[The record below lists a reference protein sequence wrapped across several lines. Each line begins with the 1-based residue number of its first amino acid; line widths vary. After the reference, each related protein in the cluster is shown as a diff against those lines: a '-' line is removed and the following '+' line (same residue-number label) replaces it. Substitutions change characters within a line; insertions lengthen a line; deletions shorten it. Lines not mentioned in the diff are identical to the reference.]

1 MTTTFSPDKIAL
13 SDMLR
18 SVADGKLQL
27 PDFQRGWVWN
37 DDHIR
42 SLLASI
48 SMSFPVGAVMT
59 LATGNPDVKFKTR
72 PLEGAEPP
80 VNARPDFLLLDGQQR
95 MTSLFQAIASGKVV
109 DTRDARDKDIQR
121 WYYVDIR
128 KAVDPNVDREEA
140 FVSLP
145 KDRLTRNFRGEVV
158 VDYSTPELERAH
170 GLFPMGLMFDSM
182 GQTQWMMAYVQAD
195 PSQMPAKMAEW
206 QAFTEAVLQPFQK
219 YQVPVIAMGKGTS
232 KEAVCLAFEKVNTGG
247 VSLTVFELLTA
258 TFAAENFH
266 LREAWLGDP
275 KSGVTGIQGRL
286 HKHPVLGNVENTD
299 FLQAVTLLA
308 TRARRLTQ
316 LQAGKL
322 DSEAAAVSCKRKDV
336 LKLTLQEYQA
346 HAQAVEQGFVRAAQF
361 LRTQKMFTAR
371 DLPYRTQ
378 LVPMAAALAVLGDKA
393 QSVAVQD
400 KLAEWYWNGVFG
412 ELYASATETRFAK
425 DFPELL
431 AWMDGKDAP
440 DTVREASFNA
450 QRLDDLRTRNSAA
463 YKGVYALLMRDGAED
478 FRTGLPATDTAYFDE
493 SIDIHHIFPQDWC
506 EKHGIKKRV
515 YDSVINKTPLA
526 YRTNRKIGGSAP
538 SAYLARLQKGDKDT
552 PPVDGERLD
561 EILETHVIDVAALRS
576 DNFEA
581 FFMARRKALLDR
593 IAGAMKKPVVGV
605 EA

>member
-1 MTTTFSPDKIAL
+1 
-13 SDMLR
+13 
-18 SVADGKLQL
+18 
-27 PDFQRGWVWN
+27 
-37 DDHIR
+37 
-42 SLLASI
+42 
-48 SMSFPVGAVMT
+48 MSFPVGAVMT

-145 KDRLTRNFRGEVV
+145 RDRLTRNFRGEVV
-158 VDYSTPELERAH
+158 VDYSTPELERAG
-170 GLFPMGLMFDSM
+170 GLFPVGLMFGEYED
-182 GQTQWMMAYVQAD
+182 W
-195 PSQMPAKMAEW
+195 AEEYRDLSPEHKERW
-206 QAFTEAVLQPFQK
+206 KAFRKAVLEPFQK
-219 YQVPVIAMGKGTS
+219 YQVPVIAMGNGTP
-232 KEAVCLAFEKVNTGG
+232 KEAVCLVFEKVNTGG

-308 TRARRLTQ
+308 TRARRLEQ

-336 LKLTLQEYQA
+336 LKLTLQEYLA

-538 SAYLARLQKGDKDT
+538 SAYLARLQRGDKDT

-561 EILETHVIDVAALRS
+561 GILETHVIDVAALRR
-576 DNFEA
+576 DDFEA
-581 FFMARRKALLDR
+581 FFTARRTALLDR
-593 IAGAMKKPVVGV
+593 ISGAMKKPVSRM
-605 EA
+605 ET

>member
-158 VDYSTPELERAH
+158 VDYSTPELERAG
-170 GLFPMGLMFDSM
+170 GLFPVGLMFGEYED
-182 GQTQWMMAYVQAD
+182 W
-195 PSQMPAKMAEW
+195 AEEYRDLSPEHKERW
-206 QAFTEAVLQPFQK
+206 RAFRKAVLEPFQK
-219 YQVPVIAMGKGTS
+219 YQVPVIAMGNGTP
-232 KEAVCLAFEKVNTGG
+232 KEAVCLVFEKVNTGG

-308 TRARRLTQ
+308 TRARRLEQ

-538 SAYLARLQKGDKDT
+538 SVYLTRLQKGDKDT
-552 PPVDGERLD
+552 PPVEGKRLD